1 MTPDP
6 GSPIRRPGTV
16 TSVRVQ
22 AARGFVAGLAVAVL
36 AGCGGQPRTDL
47 SITVSNA
54 FGQHEY
60 QLTCDPDGGDKILAE
75 KLCAFLNEAHDVMLA
90 GPTSSSCAGGL
101 GTVHL
106 HVQGTFDGRSVD
118 TANGIDS
125 CSGNLEAERT
135 ERGNLA
141 GTARPHQ
148 EERACR

>member
-1 MTPDP
+1 
-6 GSPIRRPGTV
+6 V
-16 TSVRVQ
+16 TSVTVL

-36 AGCGGQPRTDL
+36 AGCGGRPRTDL

-75 KLCAFLNEAHDVMLA
+75 KLCALLNETPDVMLA

-101 GTVHL
+101 ATVHL
-106 HVQGTFDGRSVD
+106 HVQGMFDGRSVD

-125 CSGNLEAERT
+125 CSGNLEAEQLWLS
-135 ERGNLA
+135 GLPLPPQPA
-141 GTARPHQ
+141 SS
-148 EERACR
+148 